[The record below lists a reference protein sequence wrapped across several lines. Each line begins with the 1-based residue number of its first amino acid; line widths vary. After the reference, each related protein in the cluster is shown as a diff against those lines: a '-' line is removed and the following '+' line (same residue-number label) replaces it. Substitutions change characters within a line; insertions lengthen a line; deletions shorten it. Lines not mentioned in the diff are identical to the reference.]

1 MKILIFLLVNKLIKK
16 LRLYSLRGT
25 HLGKYVKINS
35 GTQIVD
41 GFIGDYSYCGYDCNF
56 LNVEIG
62 KFCCISDNV
71 IIGGAAHPMHFVSMS
86 SVFLSHKDSSK
97 IKLGNLDYFPKI
109 KTIIGNDVWIGQG
122 VFIKSGVNIGDGA
135 IIATN
140 STVVKNVEPYTIYG
154 GNPAKFIKKRFS
166 DEKVEFLLKLQW
178 WNWSKEEIFNNLE
191 MLTSEA
197 GLEQLM
203 DKKERNQ

>member
-109 KTIIGNDVWIGQG
+109 KTIIGNDVWIGNR
-122 VFIKSGVNIGDGA
+122 VVIKSGVKIGTGA
-135 IIATN
+135 VIGAG
-140 STVVKNVEPYTIYG
+140 SVVTKDVPDYAVVA
-154 GNPAKFIKKRFS
+154 GNPAKIVRYRF
-166 DEKVEFLLKLQW
+166 D
-178 WNWSKEEIFNNLE
+178 EEIIHQLLLSKWWEFSEENLRKLSPYFDDPVKFLKE
-191 MLTSEA
+191 V
-197 GLEQLM
+197 GL
-203 DKKERNQ
+203 

>member
-71 IIGGAAHPMHFVSMS
+71 IIGGATHPMHFVSMS

-97 IKLGNLDYFPKI
+97 IKLGNLDYLPKI
-109 KTIIGNDVWIGQG
+109 KTIIGNDVWIGNR
-122 VFIKSGVNIGDGA
+122 VIIKSGVKIGTGA
-135 IIATN
+135 VIGAG
-140 STVVKNVEPYTIYG
+140 SVVTKDVPDYAVVA
-154 GNPAKFIKKRFS
+154 GNPAKIVRYRF
-166 DEKVEFLLKLQW
+166 DEKIIHQLLVSKWWELSEENLRKLSPYFDDPVKFL
-178 WNWSKEEIFNNLE
+178 KEV
-191 MLTSEA
+191 
-197 GLEQLM
+197 GL
-203 DKKERNQ
+203 